1 MPATSSAK
9 RPDDGAGRAG
19 QSGGAGVGALF
30 RSVGALHFDR
40 TLLPATS
47 DPQPPWIAAHFDRT
61 RLAATSDP
69 QPPWIAAHLAVLH
82 EASARVGLDVDLD
95 FFAAVRTRHDELVI
109 HLLTGTS
116 LPDECRSAEAK
127 GLNDGK
133 ADLKVR

>member
-19 QSGGAGVGALF
+19 QSGGAGVVALF

-40 TLLPATS
+40 TL
-47 DPQPPWIAAHFDRT
+47 
-61 RLAATSDP
+61 LAATSDP

-133 ADLKVR
+133 ADLKVRLYEFSISTRSRFRNA